1 MTRNRH
7 ITRGFAA
14 LLLASLITLGGC
26 AMTEDSKIEQY
37 QREAQTIAGELV
49 AVVPGNTEVLPW
61 DSSLGTGGGTPDAEV
76 WWQVSQAMNTAEGMI
91 DGASRAGEAIAERL
105 RTDGWD
111 GAQLDRSDATR
122 AVYGFNRDDEAGDG
136 WYVELRYRLG
146 ENGRGVDF
154 IVVSPTTPKP

>member
-1 MTRNRH
+1 
-7 ITRGFAA
+7 
-14 LLLASLITLGGC
+14 
-26 AMTEDSKIEQY
+26 MTETSKIDQY
-37 QREAQTIAGELV
+37 QREAQTIATDLV
-49 AVVPGNTEVLPW
+49 AVVPGNTEVLNW
-61 DSSLGTGGGTPDAEV
+61 DSAFGTGGGTPDAEV